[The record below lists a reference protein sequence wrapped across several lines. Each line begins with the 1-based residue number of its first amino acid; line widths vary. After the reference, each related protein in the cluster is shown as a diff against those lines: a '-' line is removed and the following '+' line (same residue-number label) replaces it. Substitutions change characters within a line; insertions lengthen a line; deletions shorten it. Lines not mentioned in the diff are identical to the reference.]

1 MRFSLDGKEVARILF
16 DSLQASSGKM
26 VIGGTGLTRENV
38 YRGEGL
44 LRCGAVELR
53 AGESRL
59 HIAVRD
65 FAGNE
70 TVRDIPFTVT
80 E

>member
-1 MRFSLDGKEVARILF
+1 
-16 DSLQASSGKM
+16 
-26 VIGGTGLTRENV
+26 V

-44 LRCGAVELR
+44 MRCGAVELH

-59 HIAVRD
+59 QISVRN

-70 TVRDIPFTVT
+70 TVRDIPFTVA

>member
-1 MRFSLDGKEVARILF
+1 VRFSLDGKEVARILF
-16 DSLQASSGKM
+16 DSLMAKDGRM
-26 VIGGTGLTRENV
+26 VVGANGLTRENV

-44 LRCGAVELR
+44 IRCGVVELR

-59 HIAVRD
+59 HLAVRD

-70 TVRDIPFTVT
+70 TARDIPFTVA